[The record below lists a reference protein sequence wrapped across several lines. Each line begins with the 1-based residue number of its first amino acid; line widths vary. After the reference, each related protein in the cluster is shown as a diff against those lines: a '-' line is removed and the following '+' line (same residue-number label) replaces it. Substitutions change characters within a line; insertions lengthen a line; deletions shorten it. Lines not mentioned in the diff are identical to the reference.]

1 MCNHCSSNANRTDT
15 NENDQRKRTTFFSSN
30 ESPELP
36 CRHLHLH
43 TPLHL
48 RLRLR
53 LRLPL
58 HPSLRLAR
66 HLHLRLPVPLPLP
79 PSLHLHLLLLHHRL
93 PRRLLLVAP
102 PLAPSPPP
110 LLNRRPPH
118 LRLLRLDLPPCHR
131 LDRHP
136 LRSSPLRHLLL
147 LLLELVVSHYCAGSI
162 DTFVI
167 VIDIGGERDAPHL
180 LLLHHRL
187 PRRLLLVAPPL
198 APSPPPLLN
207 RRPPHLRLLRLDLPP
222 CHRLDRHPLR
232 SSPLRH
238 LLLLLLE
245 LVVSHYCAGSID
257 TYGEVRRGGP
267 TEERPLLGGRA

>member
-1 MCNHCSSNANRTDT
+1 MTELLIPTQQPSQTYRG
-15 NENDQRKRTTFFSSN
+15 
-30 ESPELP
+30 LP
-36 CRHLHLH
+36 CV
-43 TPLHL
+43 
-48 RLRLR
+48 
-53 LRLPL
+53 
-58 HPSLRLAR
+58 
-66 HLHLRLPVPLPLP
+66 PVNAGCSGYCTTGCGALGAAAP
-79 PSLHLHLLLLHHRL
+79 RL
-93 PRRLLLVAP
+93 PRGSRFPYDSLL
-102 PLAPSPPP
+102 SPTT
-110 LLNRRPPH
+110 LQLGR
-118 LRLLRLDLPPCHR
+118 
-131 LDRHP
+131 
-136 LRSSPLRHLLL
+136 
-147 LLLELVVSHYCAGSI
+147 
-162 DTFVI
+162 TFVI